1 MRTATMN
8 WTVEKLADYIN
19 KGQVKFDNPVQRPYV
34 WTDDMK
40 SQLLDTVMRGFPMG
54 VIHVD
59 KNTAEKKWVC
69 DVMDGQQRCTTLY
82 KFINNEFELQGIM
95 PFEFEEKE
103 YDVNGCTFDELP
115 EELQKEI
122 RGYALNIV
130 YCENATQDEK
140 RELFAKL
147 NSGKGLTAKQKVV
160 ASVNNFDEVMEMS
173 HHPIFQTLLTQKGFE
188 NKNYIQYIMKMWAM
202 LNMDVKDISFE
213 SKVFHPMINRTKMTA
228 EQIAEIKGVLDY
240 AQKVLEYAN
249 SKPKSEDAYRR
260 MFSALKKEVHFVS
273 LVPFFKRAKELNM
286 SYSQFYYYAGNVLCW
301 VNKDYAKGYRSASQ
315 SDTSKNAQIVTR
327 HDIFELAWE
336 DSFKGKEIEPIVTVT
351 VVEPTT
357 QAEEPQVEE
366 SAKDSEP
373 EVATEETTTEVA

>member
-8 WTVEKLADYIN
+8 WTVEKLVDYID

-40 SQLLDTVMRGFPMG
+40 SQLLDTAMRGFPMG

-59 KNTAEKKWVC
+59 KNTTTKKWLC

-82 KFINNEFELQGIM
+82 KFMKGEFALQNII

-103 YDVNGCTFDELP
+103 YDVNGCYFDDLP

-122 RGYALNIV
+122 RSYALNIV

-147 NSGKGLTAKQKVV
+147 NNGKALTAKQKVV
-160 ASVNNFDEVMEMS
+160 ASVNNFEEVMEMS
-173 HHPIFQTLLTQKGFE
+173 HHPIFQMLLTQKGFE

-202 LNMDVKDISFE
+202 LNMNVNDVSFE
-213 SKVFHPMINRTKMTA
+213 SKVFHPMISKTRMTP
-228 EQIAEIKGVLDY
+228 EQIEEIKGVLDY

-249 SKPKSEDAYRR
+249 SQPKSEDAYRR
-260 MFSALKKEVHFVS
+260 MSAKLKKEVHFIS

-286 SYSQFYYYAGNVLCW
+286 SYSQFYHFAGSVLYW
-301 VNKDYAKGYRSASQ
+301 VNKDYAKGYKNASQ
-315 SDTSKNAQIVTR
+315 KDTSKNAQIVTR
-327 HDIFELAWE
+327 NDIFELAWE
-336 DSFKGKEIEPIVTVT
+336 DYFKGKEIEPIANVT
-351 VVEPTT
+351 VVE
-357 QAEEPQVEE
+357 VEE
-366 SAKDSEP
+366 LAKDTEP
-373 EVATEETTTEVA
+373 KYLTTEEALEILESDSVVA

>member
-8 WTVEKLADYIN
+8 WTVEKLVDYID

-59 KNTAEKKWVC
+59 KNTTTKKWLC
-69 DVMDGQQRCTTLY
+69 DVMDGQQRCTTLH
-82 KFINNEFELQGIM
+82 KFMKGEFALQNII

-103 YDVNGCTFDELP
+103 YDVNGCYFDDLP

-122 RGYALNIV
+122 RSYALNIV

-147 NSGKGLTAKQKVV
+147 NNGKTLTAKQKVV
-160 ASVNNFDEVMEMS
+160 ASVNNFEEVMEMS
-173 HHPIFQTLLTQKGFE
+173 HHPIFQILLTQKGFE

-202 LNMDVKDISFE
+202 LNMDVNDVSFE
-213 SKVFHPMINRTKMTA
+213 SKVFHPMIGKTRMTP
-228 EQIAEIKGVLDY
+228 EQIEEIKGVLDY

-249 SKPKSEDAYRR
+249 SLPKSEDAYRR
-260 MFSALKKEVHFVS
+260 MFSALKKEVHFIS

-286 SYSQFYYYAGNVLCW
+286 AYSQFYHFAGSVLYW
-301 VNKDYAKGYRSASQ
+301 VNDEYARGYKRVSQ
-315 SDTSKNAQIVTR
+315 SDTSKNPQIVSR
-327 HDIFELAWE
+327 NDIFELAWE
-336 DSFKGKEIEPIVTVT
+336 DKIAGKEIRPIANVT
-351 VVEPTT
+351 VVEVEPT
-357 QAEEPQVEE
+357 AEVEE

-373 EVATEETTTEVA
+373 QVEAASEEEVA